1 MATFSTNQARQ
12 IYVAKQVADPIKDK
26 GDIKL
31 VAPEDADYI
40 YFQYVGADTPL
51 RSDLIKKNLI
61 SKVTLT
67 HGKNIQ
73 KYLNQYDVSL
83 DSKASAT
90 PIAGQEYLLR
100 INMLGYASLGI
111 ENTYQKYGYVR
122 ATANMSASDFY
133 KKMAQSLARN
143 FAREP
148 WPVYK
153 FFVSTV
159 KPGVKDV
166 FPDSGDTGVTVTEV
180 TATTDLDTLSG
191 TYQKLVI
198 QEVSGL
204 WRRGTDED
212 MPQLAQIFTDHIS
225 VGNGIEQPWG
235 EVKQITTIAN
245 LTARKDS
252 VYRQLADLEYFLMGE
267 RADKYRLVGWPK
279 VIYTDY
285 MIDSIG
291 LNPSEFQGTSDT
303 TGVGIIDIHYSYVGS
318 NESVQKSEKDICIIL
333 PNDATKGAM
342 KLAQA
347 IADTG
352 ITVVRKNAAG
362 EESVI
367 PQTKSENTEP

>member
-1 MATFSTNQARQ
+1 MTFSTNQARQ

-73 KYLNQYDVSL
+73 KYLNQYDISL
-83 DSKASAT
+83 DSKVSAI
-90 PIAGQEYLLR
+90 PVAGQEYLLR

-133 KKMAQSLARN
+133 KEMAQSLARN

-153 FFVSTV
+153 FFVSTAN
-159 KPGVKDV
+159 PEAKDV
-166 FPDSGDTGVTVTEV
+166 FPESGDTGVTVTEV

-225 VGNGIEQPWG
+225 VNGIEQPWG

-279 VIYTDY
+279 VVYTDY

-291 LNPSEFQGTSDT
+291 LNPSDFQGTSDNN
-303 TGVGIIDIHYSYVGS
+303 GVSIIDIHYSYVGS

-333 PNDATKGAM
+333 PNDTSKGAL
-342 KLAQA
+342 KLAQDMVNA
-347 IADTG
+347 G
-352 ITVVRKNAAG
+352 ITVIHKNAAG
-362 EESVI
+362 EEAAVI
-367 PQTKSENTEP
+367 SNGE

>member
-73 KYLNQYDVSL
+73 KYLNEYEVTL
-83 DSKASAT
+83 DSGVSAT
-90 PIAGQEYLLR
+90 PVAGQEYILR
-100 INMLGYASLGI
+100 IDMLGYASLGI
-111 ENTYQKYGYVR
+111 ENTYQKYGYVK
-122 ATANMSASDFY
+122 ATKNMTAAQFY
-133 KKMAQSLARN
+133 VKMAKSLAGN

-148 WPVYK
+148 YPVYD
-153 FFVSTV
+153 FFVSD
-159 KPGVKDV
+159 G
-166 FPDSGDTGVTVTEV
+166 STETKV
-180 TATTDLDTLSG
+180 TASSDESTLTG
-191 TYQKLVI
+191 TYTKLIVR
-198 QEVSGL
+198 EVSGF
-204 WRRGTDED
+204 WHRGTDED
-212 MPQLAQIFTDHIS
+212 LPQLANLFTDTIL
-225 VGNGIEQPWG
+225 VDGLEQRWG
-235 EVKQITTIAN
+235 EVSQKTSGLLPRTD
-245 LTARKDS
+245 T

-285 MIDSIG
+285 MIDNIG
-291 LNPSEFQGTSDT
+291 LLPSAFQGTTDT

-333 PNDATKGAM
+333 PNGTSKEAL
-342 KLAQA
+342 KLAQD
-347 IADTG
+347 IANAG
-352 ITVVRKNAAG
+352 ITVIHKNAAG

-367 PQTKSENTEP
+367 PKEQPEEP